1 MVRRTGH
8 ALGLPFEDHCQEP
21 YHCEPP
27 PCHGLCGDG
36 APERVTLSRRGAPL
50 LGHRHR
56 RRLPLRVGRSAGVEF
71 ALEPPPPPLVGAPQ
85 HRRSGRK
92 RPALFSRHRLGAR
105 RRLAHQPGYSSA
117 CGFTGGAS
125 SDTRPASCCPRG
137 GVKRPTGGAAAPVPG
152 PSVSDVGV
160 PARGHH
166 SNAHAPPLPRSP
178 THHRGRSTPATVACI
193 GGSGSMTASGGGDW
207 RAVIGACDAAAA
219 RREVARLRWT
229 APRHVR

>member
-1 MVRRTGH
+1 MDCAATVRRSVS
-8 ALGLPFEDHCQEP
+8 PFPGGER
-21 YHCEPP
+21 
-27 PCHGLCGDG
+27 LCSAIDT
-36 APERVTLSRRGAPL
+36 AAASPSASVSLRASNLRWN
-50 LGHRHR
+50 
-56 RRLPLRVGRSAGVEF
+56 RL
-71 ALEPPPPPLVGAPQ
+71 PPPLVGAPQ